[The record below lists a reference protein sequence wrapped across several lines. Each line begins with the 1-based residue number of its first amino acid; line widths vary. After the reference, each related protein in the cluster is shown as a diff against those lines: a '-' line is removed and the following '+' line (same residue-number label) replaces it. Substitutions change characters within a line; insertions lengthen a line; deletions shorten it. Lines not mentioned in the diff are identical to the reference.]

1 MSDLRKYLLTRT
13 KKVVIKVGSHVL
25 TEPKKG
31 LKEAVLKDL
40 ASDVA
45 WLNSKG
51 IQVAIVSSGAVAT
64 GMEKL
69 GFDKK
74 PKTIPQKQAM
84 AAVGQS
90 RLMWLYEKSFEK
102 FNGKVAQVLLT
113 HDDLSDRQRFL
124 NAKNTLFTLLGFGVI
139 PIINENDTV
148 AIEEI
153 KFGDNDYLSALVTN
167 LMEADLLIMLTNAD
181 GLYGD
186 DPKINKDARLIPLVK
201 EISPDFLNALKGPS
215 EPFGTGGMITK
226 VEAAEKTSHF
236 GIPTIIANGEV
247 PHMLIKIFHGEDVG
261 TLFLPKEESLSS
273 RKHWIAF
280 SIRPSGEIILDDG
293 AKKAVVEGGKS
304 LLPSGIVEVKGEF
317 NLGDAVSCKDSSGVE
332 LARGLVNYGSRELTQ
347 IKGLKTSE
355 IEGCLGYKYYD
366 EVIHRDDLVVL
377 AVKG

>member
-1 MSDLRKYLLTRT
+1 MSDLRKYLFTRT
-13 KKVVIKVGSHVL
+13 KKVVIKIGSHVL

-31 LKEAVLKDL
+31 LREKVIRDL

-45 WLNSKG
+45 WLKSNG
-51 IQVAIVSSGAVAT
+51 VQAAIVSSGAVAT

-69 GFDKK
+69 GFIER
-74 PKTIPQKQAM
+74 PKTIPQKQAT

-90 RLMWLYEKSFEK
+90 RLMWFYEKSFEK
-102 FNGKVAQVLLT
+102 FNVKVAQVLLT
-113 HDDLSDRQRFL
+113 HDDLSDRKRFL

-148 AIEEI
+148 AVEEI

-186 DPKINKDARLIPLVK
+186 DPKKNKNARLIPLVK
-201 EISPDFLNALKGPS
+201 EITPSFLKALKGPS

-247 PHMLIKIFHGEDVG
+247 PHMLIKIFEGEDVG
-261 TLFLPKEESLSS
+261 TLFLPREDSLSS

-280 SIRPSGEIILDDG
+280 STKPSGEIVLDEG
-293 AKKAVVEGGKS
+293 AKNAIVKGGKS
-304 LLPSGIVEVKGEF
+304 LLPSGILEVKGTF
-317 NLGDAVSCKDSSGVE
+317 NLGDAVSCKDSSGLE
-332 LARGLVNYGSRELTQ
+332 LARGLVNYGSGEL
-347 IKGLKTSE
+347 IKIRGLKTSE
-355 IEGCLGYKYYD
+355 IEACLGYKDYD
-366 EVIHRDDLVVL
+366 EVIHRDDLVIL
-377 AVKG
+377 KAQI